1 MASAAT
7 FSPVACWQDIFV
19 DADNSEI
26 FESELV
32 RSPHVPHVARIPR
45 HASWCAIG
53 CAQPKKRARASVWR
67 IVTRQAKSLCEFGAM
82 FDDCDN
88 EDEDDWGSTDFVH
101 TLNNGARITVAEVC
115 TQETGGQVGLWQHAD
130 GLDC

>member
-1 MASAAT
+1 MVRAWVRAAQKEGP
-7 FSPVACWQDIFV
+7 SERVAHC
-19 DADNSEI
+19 
-26 FESELV
+26 
-32 RSPHVPHVARIPR
+32 H
-45 HASWCAIG
+45 
-53 CAQPKKRARASVWR
+53 
-67 IVTRQAKSLCEFGAM
+67 RQAKSLCEFGAM